1 MVMTPVSNNSYKIIN
16 KRPII
21 ELIST
26 ILTDL
31 NFVKISLAIASELT
45 LGSLRDQLRLD
56 QSYEYLT

>member
-1 MVMTPVSNNSYKIIN
+1 MVMTPVSNNAYKIIN

-56 QSYEYLT
+56 